1 MRYVLG
7 IDSGGTNY
15 RVEAQSLDGERLGF
29 YIGQPANHYYI
40 TRDEMTR
47 RVNASIDA
55 CLAQFSGQ
63 RADAAAI
70 VCGTTGLD
78 SPEDETLLR
87 DFYNALP
94 GFACPIR
101 VLNDAELAHYTVTGG
116 TGVLVISGTGSIAFG
131 RNKAGQTCRTGGW
144 LFTVLGDEGSGTWVS
159 RRALRYLGRW
169 LDGAVPDS
177 ELTRLVRRELGITK
191 RDDLN
196 QLAAQCGEKPW
207 HVPPLGKLV
216 NAAAAAGDPAAVEI
230 LQEAAVLTA
239 DLVSDA
245 AHALKLSETE
255 PDFPVG
261 AWGSNLL
268 CSPTMLDTF
277 RREIARRFPQA
288 HLLLPTRT
296 ATEGAAA
303 LARESVQ

>member
-1 MRYVLG
+1 MQYVLG

-15 RVEAQSLDGERLGF
+15 RVEAQSLAGERLGF
-29 YIGQPANHYYI
+29 FIGQPANHYYI
-40 TRDEMTR
+40 SPDEMSR
-47 RVNASIDA
+47 RINASIDA
-55 CLAQFSGQ
+55 CLAQFGGQ
-63 RADAAAI
+63 RTDAAAI

-94 GFACPIR
+94 GFSCPIR
-101 VLNDAELAHYTVTGG
+101 ILNDAELAHYTVTGG
-116 TGVLVISGTGSIAFG
+116 LGVLVISGTGSIAFG

-159 RRALRYLGRW
+159 RRTLRYLGRW

-177 ELTRLVRRELGITK
+177 ELTQLVSHALAITK

-196 QLAAQCGEKPW
+196 KLAAQCGEKPW

-216 NAAAAAGDPAAVEI
+216 NTAANAGDGAAIEI
-230 LQEAAVLTA
+230 LREAAVLTA

-245 AHALKLSETE
+245 VHILKLDEIE

-268 CSPTMLDTF
+268 CSPTMMDAF
-277 RREIARRFPQA
+277 RCEIATRFPQA
-288 HLLLPTRT
+288 QLLPPTRT

-303 LARESVQ
+303 LARELAK